1 MEGPYFITLE
11 KLLFSFLH
19 LDLWFVEKGHH
30 LDELFGEMV
39 AASREWHPG
48 GAPTN
53 DLSLLSQLLRRILGN
68 LVCFLSQLHED
79 CVF

>member
-1 MEGPYFITLE
+1 MEGAYFITLE

-30 LDELFGEMV
+30 LVELFGEMV
-39 AASREWHPG
+39 AVSREWHTG

-53 DLSLLSQLLRRILGN
+53 DLSLLP
-68 LVCFLSQLHED
+68 
-79 CVF
+79 